1 MPATRTTPRTY
12 GGSVL
17 IFGLSSRDFLLA
29 TLVLLCERCQH
40 QGAHQ
45 LLRRVRRISLFF
57 IPLIPVGTRYLDVCT
72 VCGRTIEVPREMA
85 EQAAAN
91 GQLR

>member
-1 MPATRTTPRTY
+1 M
-12 GGSVL
+12 L
-17 IFGLSSRDFLLA
+17 
-29 TLVLLCERCQH
+29 
-40 QGAHQ
+40 HQ

-85 EQAAAN
+85 EQAAAD